1 MIFLSLSKNH
11 TPWEQLRISG
21 RGRSVQHNMAQKH
34 LLMLAQNYGTLFQMK
49 IKLLNQIKLLNNN
62 NNNNSNNNNNNNNNN
77 NKRSNLNLFQVS
89 LVKLIK

>member
-1 MIFLSLSKNH
+1 
-11 TPWEQLRISG
+11 
-21 RGRSVQHNMAQKH
+21 
-34 LLMLAQNYGTLFQMK
+34 MLAQNYGTLFQMK

-62 NNNNSNNNNNNNNNN
+62 NNNYNNNNNNNNNN